1 MILKNE
7 PDKAAAFAATSAA
20 VFSAQTGSGGRR
32 CKLHFLIIGAAFV
45 KK

>member
-20 VFSAQTGSGGRR
+20 VFSAQTGSGGEDVS
-32 CKLHFLIIGAAFV
+32 FTF
-45 KK
+45 